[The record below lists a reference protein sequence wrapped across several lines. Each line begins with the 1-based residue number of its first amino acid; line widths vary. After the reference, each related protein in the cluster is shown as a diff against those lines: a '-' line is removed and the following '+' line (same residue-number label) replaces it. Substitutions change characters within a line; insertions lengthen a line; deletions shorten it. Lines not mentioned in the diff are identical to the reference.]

1 MFREHYIKFRKR
13 VAFLLEPGT
22 AESGWA
28 YFVDFIIATLVIVN
42 IAALAIDTVPDI
54 PLFYKE
60 HFVLLELITVG
71 VFTLEYI
78 LRIWIAKDV
87 EAYRNKKFPRV
98 AFIISFFG
106 IIDFLAIL
114 PFFAFYVLGV
124 NYYFLLVLRLFRL
137 LKLVRYFTALQLM
150 GRVLHSKKQEL
161 FVAVF
166 FIFVL
171 LVFVSFLMYYVEHK
185 AQPEAFTSVP
195 DTMWWGIITLTTVG
209 YGDVYP
215 ITPMGKLLGGFI
227 ALMGIGLFALP
238 AGILA
243 SGFSQELKTIAVV
256 NPEDEEAIETKKI
269 TTCPHCGKEL

>member
-1 MFREHYIKFRKR
+1 MQNENYISFRKK
-13 VAFLLEPGT
+13 AAYLLDPGSS
-22 AESGWA
+22 ESGWA
-28 YFVDFIIATLVIVN
+28 YFVDFIISTLVIVN

-54 PLFYKE
+54 PYFYKE

-71 VFTLEYI
+71 FFSVEYV

-87 EAYRNKKFPRV
+87 EPYKYKKLPRLS
-98 AFIISFFG
+98 FITSYFG
-106 IIDFLAIL
+106 IIDFLAVV
-114 PFFAFYVLGV
+114 PFYAFYIFGV

-137 LKLVRYFTALQLM
+137 LKLIRYFKALQLM
-150 GRVLHSKKQEL
+150 GRVLKSKRQEL

-185 AQPEAFTSVP
+185 AQPEVFSSVP
-195 DTMWWGIITLTTVG
+195 AAMWWGIITLTTVG

-215 ITPMGKLLGGFI
+215 ITSLGKVLGGFI
-227 ALMGIGLFALP
+227 ALLGIGLFALP

-243 SGFSQELKTIAVV
+243 GGFSSELK
-256 NPEDEEAIETKKI
+256 AITDDAKTNENLKI
-269 TTCPHCGKEL
+269 KHVCPHCGKEHD